1 MANRLLLVVVALAL
15 ASCGVAEDLAGE
27 LTAIDPSEGPYAR
40 ATVVGINY
48 PPGAPQV
55 GRDIGAFAS
64 DWMSLTERVDKLA
77 PLVED
82 PEGTMWVAESDVS
95 GIALDVVVDRDVIV
109 LAQLQ
114 MIDAAGDGDEAAAA
128 EVLDQFLSF
137 LGVGDSSA
145 ALEQL
150 GVVAADPLFAERA
163 EILEIG
169 DVTIYLASNE
179 DTVLVGVTG
188 AS

>member
-1 MANRLLLVVVALAL
+1 MATRRLLVLVALLL
-15 ASCGVAEDLAGE
+15 AGCGVADDIAGE

-48 PPGAPQV
+48 PAGAPQV
-55 GRDIGAFAS
+55 GRDIVTFVS
-64 DWMSLTERVDKLA
+64 EWTSLTERVDDLA

-82 PEGTMWVAESDVS
+82 SEGAMWVAESDGS
-95 GIALDVVVDRDVIV
+95 GIALDVVVDREIIV

-114 MIDAAGDGDEAAAA
+114 IIDAAGDGDEVTAA
-128 EVLDQFLSF
+128 EVIDEFLAF
-137 LGVGDSSA
+137 LGVDDSSA

-150 GVVAADPLFAERA
+150 GVISVDPLFAERA